1 MFVGIFIVILI
12 SHKIKEKKKL
22 KCGKNI
28 IEIIFNLQKLEE
40 LEREEALREQA
51 GFYDIPKIELDER
64 MKEIQE
70 IAAKIRERKA
80 IMKIDAQLVKNSTKP
95 VVPRTTTSKVRS
107 RSVSRLRTEMSNL
120 GVNIDETD
128 KVTLLP

>member
-1 MFVGIFIVILI
+1 
-12 SHKIKEKKKL
+12 
-22 KCGKNI
+22 
-28 IEIIFNLQKLEE
+28 
-40 LEREEALREQA
+40 
-51 GFYDIPKIELDER
+51 

-128 KVTLLP
+128 KVTVLP